1 MGEYFP
7 QLFEERGLDFLAALP
22 ETRGEHDGDCG
33 VHPCAFEHGDGDCQP
48 DGLAEIGEGRLCQV
62 LTQRKSMSGGN
73 SG

>member
-48 DGLAEIGEGRLCQV
+48 DGKGRV
-62 LTQRKSMSGGN
+62 YRADAFYGGQK
-73 SG
+73 GGLDWI